1 MNFLLEFTLLGC
13 ILYLSYI
20 IYRLKQ
26 KNNNADSLE
35 KENQYLK
42 GQAQYADALSKQ
54 NEQLRNHAQ
63 YAHSLSQQNEQLRNQ
78 LVSTQSLNNENH
90 ILKNQLTQKENEFK
104 SREETF
110 NNLRITFEK
119 EQKFLS
125 QRKLEL
131 DTREK
136 HLTDKLAEL
145 QTKLDQETEARKKVV
160 SQKKSSEV
168 RLGHIAETLAPF
180 LDQFEFEPENCS
192 FLGKPIDYISFG
204 DDEITFIEVKSGK
217 SQLNQKQRHIR
228 DLVKAKLVNWKE
240 IRIK

>member
-1 MNFLLEFTLLGC
+1 LNFLLEFTLLGC

-35 KENQYLK
+35 KQNQYLK

-54 NEQLRNHAQ
+54 NEQLRN
-63 YAHSLSQQNEQLRNQ
+63 Q
-78 LVSTQSLNNENH
+78 LVSTRSLNNENH
-90 ILKNQLTQKENEFK
+90 ILKNQLTQKENEFT
-104 SREETF
+104 SREQTF

-119 EQKFLS
+119 EQQFLS

-136 HLTDKLAEL
+136 YLTDKLAEL

-228 DLVKAKLVNWKE
+228 DLVKSKLVNWKE